1 MIPYLS
7 PLGLKDKA
15 NGMKFDLF
23 THDGVIGN
31 QKNVIYPDRHT
42 IVDIAGMAKA
52 VSFDHVCAEYKD
64 SRRSIANFTRSDV
77 IVMDCDNDHSD
88 QPEKWHDADSML
100 SLFGDVSFVMVP
112 SRNHMK
118 QKGEKTARPRFHM
131 YFPINECTSESGYVD
146 LKHRI
151 WIHYPFFDK
160 NALDSGRFI
169 FGSAVTEHD
178 IIWHAGSRTIDQ
190 MIRPLKKSNDSPKK
204 VSKTEQKCDP
214 GTTVETTS
222 EQHIIQ
228 EGSRNATLF
237 RYTLR
242 IMKKFGI
249 SDRTKALFDQ
259 EAKKCKPPLPAN
271 ELESIWKSA
280 SRYCPAE
287 GEIQAEA
294 SMEPSDYTDIG
305 QGKVFVREFGDEIL
319 YTDSTGYLR
328 YNGKIWTYSDQYAV
342 GAIEEFLDLQ
352 LADAEDSVKSA
363 EAEAAARGCSIE
375 LLKKAEKSELTPQ
388 ELSLLIRYNKA
399 EAYHKH
405 VLKYRNM
412 NHMKAVLDAAKPMV
426 QVDINIFDSDPNLFN
441 TPDEA
446 YYLPEGLAGKREHR
460 PEDHFT
466 KMTLVSAGDQG
477 KQLWL
482 DALDLFFS
490 GDKALI
496 EYVQLSVGTAA
507 FGKVLREGL
516 IIAIGDGGNGKSTF
530 WNTIM
535 QVFGSYGGKIST
547 DLLMKNSKANI
558 KPELAELKG
567 LRLAIASELEENET
581 LSTAMVK
588 QICSTDPIL
597 GEPKYKAPFHFIPSH
612 TTVLYTNHLPNVRSI
627 DNGIWRRLIVVPFNT
642 KIKSDADIK
651 NYTDYLVKNAGP
663 YILSWIIEGARKA
676 YQSDFSF
683 PMPRVVEAATEE
695 YREQSDWIGDFIDA
709 CCIVGSGFHTGS
721 GMLYDEYKEY
731 CQKNGENPR
740 GTRSFVAALSAK
752 GFTRHKTNKGKIID
766 GIGILAK
773 ESDLGE

>member
-1 MIPYLS
+1 MEFEIFS
-7 PLGLKDKA
+7 
-15 NGMKFDLF
+15 
-23 THDGVIGN
+23 HDGVVGN

-42 IVDIAGMAKA
+42 ITNIADMVKA
-52 VSFDHVCAEYKD
+52 VSFDHVCAEYQD
-64 SRRSIANFTRSDV
+64 NRRSIANFTKSNV
-77 IVMDCDNDHSD
+77 IVMDCDNDHTD
-88 QPEKWHDADSML
+88 QPEKWLNGTSIQ
-100 SLFGDVSFVMVP
+100 SLFSDVSFVMVP
-112 SRNHMK
+112 SRNNLK
-118 QKGEKTARPRFHM
+118 QKGGKSERPRFHI
-131 YFPINECTSESGYVD
+131 YFPISECVSESGYVD

-151 WIHYPFFDK
+151 WNHYPFFDK

-169 FGSAVTEHD
+169 FGCSVTAGD
-178 IIWHAGSRTIDQ
+178 ILWHEGSRTIDQ
-190 MIRPLKKSNDSPKK
+190 MIRPLKKS
-204 VSKTEQKCDP
+204 CDP
-214 GTTVETTS
+214 PKETGKTNKEGCGTEIPA
-222 EQHIIQ
+222 EKKPDQCLIR
-228 EGSRNATLF
+228 EGSRNTTLF

-242 IMKKFGI
+242 LMKKFGI
-249 SDRTKALFDQ
+249 SDRTKALFEL
-259 EAKKCKPPLPAN
+259 EAKKCRPPLPAD
-271 ELESIWKSA
+271 ELDTIWKSA

-287 GEIQAEA
+287 SEIPAGP

-328 YNGKIWTYSDQYAV
+328 YNGMIWTYSDQYAV

-352 LADAEDSVKSA
+352 LADAEDTVLSA
-363 EAEAAARGCSIE
+363 EAEVAATGLTVE
-375 LLKKAEKSELTPQ
+375 VLKKIDKDKLSPQ
-388 ELSLLIRYNKA
+388 QQSLLIRYNKA
-399 EAYHKH
+399 AEYYKH
-405 VLKYRNM
+405 VLKYRSM

-426 QVDINIFDSDPNLFN
+426 QVDINVFDNDPNLFN
-441 TPDEA
+441 TPEEA
-446 YYLPEGLAGKREHR
+446 YYLPDGLAGKRDHR
-460 PEDHFT
+460 PGDHFT
-466 KMTLVSAGDQG
+466 KMTLFSAGDQG
-477 KQLWL
+477 RQLWL
-482 DALDLFFS
+482 EALDLFFS

-547 DLLMKNSKANI
+547 DLLMKNSKTNI

-612 TTVLYTNHLPNVRSI
+612 TTILYTNHLPNVRSI

-642 KIKSDADIK
+642 KIPANTDSK
-651 NYTDYLVKNAGP
+651 NYTDYLIKNAGP
-663 YILSWIIEGARKA
+663 AILSWIIEGAQKA
-676 YQSDFSF
+676 YQSGFSF

-709 CCIVGSGFHTGS
+709 CCVVGSGFHTGS

-740 GTRSFVAALSAK
+740 GTRSFVSALSAK
-752 GFTRHKTNKGKIID
+752 GFTRRKTNKGKIFD
-766 GIGILAK
+766 GIGLLTK
-773 ESDLGE
+773 ESDLGV